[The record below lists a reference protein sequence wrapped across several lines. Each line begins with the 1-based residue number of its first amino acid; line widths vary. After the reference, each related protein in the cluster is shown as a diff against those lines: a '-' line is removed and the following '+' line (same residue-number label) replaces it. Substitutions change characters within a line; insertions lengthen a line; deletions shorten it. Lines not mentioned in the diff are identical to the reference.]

1 MTGGNRM
8 PAGYKLATYAS
19 AKGPR
24 AGIIVGETVYD
35 AASLTGLA
43 SDATVLGIL
52 EDWDAASARCKA
64 AAGKAKDG
72 KAESLPLAQAKLL
85 APVRWPSAIY
95 CAGANFTDHMLEM
108 AKVQNIAPEPDPK
121 SVGLKPWH
129 FIKAPRTMAD
139 PGKTVALPTYSKMVD
154 WEAELGAFIGRPARN
169 VPVERALDHVAG
181 YTVGNDLSARD
192 LTKRAQVPDSSP
204 FKFDWLGQKNF
215 DDACPVG
222 PWIVPAEDI
231 PDPQN
236 VAMKLWVN
244 DVIKQDSHTAKM
256 IFSLAEQISH
266 ISSRLTLHPGD
277 LILTGTPAGV
287 GLARKEFL
295 KAGDV
300 VKVWVE
306 GVGTLVNPMG

>member
-1 MTGGNRM
+1 MSS
-8 PAGYKLATYAS
+8 GYKLVTYAS
-19 AKGPR
+19 TNGPR
-24 AGIIVGETVYD
+24 AGLVV
-35 AASLTGLA
+35 
-43 SDATVLGIL
+43 GIL
-52 EDWDAASARCKA
+52 NDWDAASARCKA
-64 AAGKAKDG
+64 VVADAKDSM
-72 KAESLPLAQAKLL
+72 AEHSPLAQTMLL

-129 FIKAPRTMAD
+129 FIKASRTIAD

-169 VPVERALDHVAG
+169 VSVERALDFVAG

-222 PWIVPAEDI
+222 PWLGPAEDI
-231 PDPQN
+231 ADPPN
-236 VAMKLWVN
+236 VALKLWVN
-244 DVIKQDSHTAKM
+244 DVIKQDSHTSKM
-256 IFSLAEQISH
+256 IFSLADQIAH
-266 ISSRLTLHPGD
+266 ISSMLTLHPGD

-295 KAGDV
+295 KPGDV
-300 VKVWVE
+300 VKIWVE
-306 GVGTLVNPMG
+306 GVGTLANTMG

>member
-1 MTGGNRM
+1 MSS
-8 PAGYKLATYAS
+8 GYKLVTYAS
-19 AKGPR
+19 AEGPR
-24 AGIIVGETVYD
+24 AGIVVGERVFD
-35 AASLTGLA
+35 AAVLTGQA
-43 SDATVLGIL
+43 GYVSVLDIL
-52 EDWDAASARCKA
+52 NDWDAASARCKA
-64 AAGKAKDG
+64 AAAKAASS
-72 KAESLPLAQAKLL
+72 KAESFPLGDAKLL

-129 FIKAPRTMAD
+129 FIKASRTLAD

-154 WEAELGAFIGRPARN
+154 WEAELTAVIGRPARN
-169 VPVERALDHVAG
+169 VPVETALTYVAG
-181 YTVGNDLSARD
+181 YTVANDLSARD
-192 LTKRAQVPDSSP
+192 LTKRTPVPDSSP

-215 DDACPVG
+215 DDACPLG

-231 PDPQN
+231 SDPQN
-236 VAMKLWVN
+236 LAIKLWVN
-244 DVIKQDSHTAKM
+244 ETIKQDSHTAKM
-256 IFSLAEQISH
+256 IFSLAEQIAH

-277 LILTGTPAGV
+277 LILTGTPSGV

-300 VKVWVE
+300 VRVWVE
-306 GVGTLVNPMG
+306 GVGTLTNTMA

>member
-1 MTGGNRM
+1 MDAGDRM

-19 AKGPR
+19 PKGPR
-24 AGIIVGETVYD
+24 AGIVVGEALYD
-35 AASLTGLA
+35 AADLTGQA

-64 AAGKAKDG
+64 AAAKAKSG
-72 KAESLPLAQAKLL
+72 GTPLAQAKLL
-85 APVRWPSAIY
+85 TPVRWPSAIY

-129 FIKAPRTMAD
+129 FIKASRTIAD

-169 VPVERALDHVAG
+169 VPVERALDYVAG

-231 PDPQN
+231 ADPQK

-244 DVIKQDSHTAKM
+244 DVIKQDSHTSKM
-256 IFSLAEQISH
+256 IFSLAEQIAH

-306 GVGTLVNPMG
+306 GVGTLTNAMG

>member
-1 MTGGNRM
+1 MSS
-8 PAGYKLATYAS
+8 GYKLVTYAS

-24 AGIIVGETVYD
+24 AGIVVGERVFD
-35 AASLTGLA
+35 AAALTGQA
-43 SDATVLGIL
+43 AYVSVLDIL
-52 EDWDAASARCKA
+52 NDWDAAAARCKA
-64 AAGKAKDG
+64 AAAKSKDS
-72 KAESLPLAQAKLL
+72 KAESFALGDTKLL

-129 FIKAPRTMAD
+129 FIKASRTIAD

-169 VPVERALDHVAG
+169 VSVERALDFVAG

-231 PDPQN
+231 SDPQN
-236 VAMKLWVN
+236 VAIKLWVN
-244 DVIKQDSHTAKM
+244 DAIKQDSHTSKM
-256 IFSLAEQISH
+256 IFSLAEQIAH

-277 LILTGTPAGV
+277 LILTGTPEGV
-287 GLARKEFL
+287 GPIED
-295 KAGDV
+295 GDV
-300 VKVWVE
+300 VNVTIE
-306 GVGTLVNPMG
+306 GIGTLTNPVVRKGKP

>member
-1 MTGGNRM
+1 M

-24 AGIIVGETVYD
+24 AALVVGERVHD
-35 AASLTGLA
+35 AADLTGNA
-43 SDATVLGIL
+43 ADAGVLGIL
-52 EDWDAASARCKA
+52 EDWAAASVRLKA
-64 AAGKAKDG
+64 AAAKAG
-72 KAESLPLAQAKLL
+72 GAGGIALADAKLL
-85 APVRWPSAIY
+85 TPVRWPSAIY
-95 CAGANFTDHMLEM
+95 CAGANFSDHMLEM

-129 FIKAPRTMAD
+129 FIKAPRTLAD
-139 PGKTVALPTYSKMVD
+139 PGKTVALPSYSKMVD

-169 VPVERALDHVAG
+169 VSVEHALDYVAG

-222 PWIVPAEDI
+222 PWLVPAEDM

-236 VAMKLWVN
+236 VALKLWVN
-244 DVIKQDSHTAKM
+244 DVIKQDSHTSKM
-256 IFSLAEQISH
+256 IFSLAEQIAH

-306 GVGTLVNPMG
+306 GVGTLTNTMA

>member
-1 MTGGNRM
+1 MSSS
-8 PAGYKLATYAS
+8 YKLVTYAS

-24 AGIIVGETVYD
+24 AGIVVGETVHD
-35 AASLTGLA
+35 AAGLTGQA
-43 SDATVLGIL
+43 PDATVLDIL
-52 EDWDAASARCKA
+52 NDWDAASERLKA
-64 AAGKAKDG
+64 AAAKAGKAKG
-72 KAESLPLAQAKLL
+72 FALADTKLL

-129 FIKAPRTMAD
+129 FIKASRTLAD

-154 WEAELGAFIGRPARN
+154 WEAELTAVIGRPARN
-169 VPVERALDHVAG
+169 VSVANALTHVAG
-181 YTVGNDLSARD
+181 YTVANDLSARD
-192 LTKRAQVPDSSP
+192 LTKRSPVPDSSP

-215 DDACPVG
+215 DDACPLG
-222 PWIVPAEDI
+222 PWIVPGEDI
-231 PDPQN
+231 ADPQN
-236 VAMKLWVN
+236 LAIKLWVN
-244 DVIKQDSHTAKM
+244 DTIKQDSHTAKM
-256 IFSLAEQISH
+256 IFSLAEQIAH

-277 LILTGTPAGV
+277 LILTGTPSGV

-306 GVGTLVNPMG
+306 GVGTLTNTMA